1 MSSSG
6 SGWQRALAFA
16 DRALERCAEL
26 GAPPPGDGK
35 DLLSQRTV
43 FTNAASVGQR
53 SMGGKCR
60 LLESSDGWCAVHLPR
75 RDDLD
80 LLPAWLGVNVD
91 SVDDAWEPLA
101 TVLRTRQSHDVVE
114 SGQELGL
121 AVAMVPAG
129 DDQQLRERQT
139 TNAARPWIHRRIG
152 TRVDAMSIEAA
163 VVVDFSS
170 LWAGPLCARILAD
183 SGARVIKVE
192 STTRPDASREG
203 DPALFAWLH
212 RNQEIRSVAFDTDD
226 GRAELRELISSADV
240 VIEGS
245 RPRAFDRLGI
255 RPADVVSSAPGKV
268 WLSITAYGR
277 CGPWSNWV
285 GFGDDTAVAGGL
297 VDSDDDGRPCF
308 VGDAVADPLTGL
320 VASALVLDA
329 CRRGGGVTL
338 DVSLR
343 EVARSAA
350 HSSQLVW

>member
-1 MSSSG
+1 MVG
-6 SGWQRALAFA
+6 NRSGWQRSLALA
-16 DRALERCAEL
+16 DRALKRCAEL
-26 GAPPPGDGK
+26 GVPSLGDGEE
-35 DLLSQRTV
+35 LLSQRTV
-43 FTNAASVGQR
+43 FTNAADVGQR

-75 RDDLD
+75 IDDLD
-80 LLPAWLGVNVD
+80 LLPAWLGITVD
-91 SVDDAWEPLA
+91 SFDEAWEPLA
-101 TVLRTRQSHDVVE
+101 TALRTRRSQDVVE

-121 AVAMVPAG
+121 AVAKVPAS

-139 TNAARPWIHRRIG
+139 TNAARPWIQRRIG
-152 TRVDAMSIEAA
+152 KRTDAMTMEGA

-183 SGARVIKVE
+183 AGARVIKVE

-212 RNQEIRSVAFDTDD
+212 QNHEIRSLAFDTDD
-226 GRAELRELISSADV
+226 GRAELRDLISTADV
-240 VIEGS
+240 VIEAS
-245 RPRAFDRLGI
+245 RPRAFDRLGLL
-255 RPADVVSSAPGKV
+255 PADVVASAPGKV

-297 VDSDDDGRPCF
+297 VDSDEDGRPCF

-320 VASALVLDA
+320 VASALVVDA
-329 CRRGGGVTL
+329 RRRGGGVTL

-350 HSSQLVW
+350 RSSQLVW